1 MLTID
6 KSRRSMFTT
15 DSTKKIQEANYLC
28 GEYTGNERLLRSI
41 VRLGLA
47 DLSAPRIKLRTDAMR
62 YILSDEFKSDAL
74 SLDLPY
80 ESILSE
86 INSTIN
92 LKTMQKRAIIKKLI
106 SKIGV

>member
-1 MLTID
+1 MLRL
-6 KSRRSMFTT
+6 S
-15 DSTKKIQEANYLC
+15 LC
-28 GEYTGNERLLRSI
+28 
-41 VRLGLA
+41 
-47 DLSAPRIKLRTDAMR
+47 DLSSSRIELRTDAMR
-62 YILSDEFKSDAL
+62 YILSDEFKSDVR

>member
-1 MLTID
+1 
-6 KSRRSMFTT
+6 
-15 DSTKKIQEANYLC
+15 
-28 GEYTGNERLLRSI
+28 
-41 VRLGLA
+41 
-47 DLSAPRIKLRTDAMR
+47 MR

-86 INSTIN
+86 INSTIT
-92 LKTMQKRAIIKKLI
+92 LTTMQKRAIIKKLI

>member
-15 DSTKKIQEANYLC
+15 DSTKKIQEAKYLC
-28 GEYTGNERLLRSI
+28 GEYTGNERLLRSML
-41 VRLGLA
+41 RLSLC
-47 DLSAPRIKLRTDAMR
+47 DLSSSRIELRTDAMR
-62 YILSDEFKSDAL
+62 YILSDEFKSDVL

-86 INSTIN
+86 INNTIN
-92 LKTMQKRAIIKKLI
+92 LKQNQKRAIIKKLI